1 MRKLTVL
8 LMALAGAL
16 TAVVATVV
24 LTPPVSVAA
33 ERQGINIIEHVALN
47 APKNLPNF
55 DDTYQRHMGVLDV
68 LKVPS
73 P

>member
-1 MRKLTVL
+1 MRKLTVF
-8 LMALAGAL
+8 LMVLAGAL

-33 ERQGINIIEHVALN
+33 ESQGINIEQVALN

>member
-1 MRKLTVL
+1 
-8 LMALAGAL
+8 MALAGAL

-24 LTPPVSVAA
+24 LTPPVSVPVSVAA
-33 ERQGINIIEHVALN
+33 ESQGINIEQVALN

>member
-8 LMALAGAL
+8 LTALAGAL

-33 ERQGINIIEHVALN
+33 ERQGMNIEQVALN

>member
-33 ERQGINIIEHVALN
+33 ERQGINIEQVALN

>member
-1 MRKLTVL
+1 
-8 LMALAGAL
+8 MALAGAL

-24 LTPPVSVAA
+24 RTPPVSVAA
-33 ERQGINIIEHVALN
+33 ERQGINIEQVALN
-47 APKNLPNF
+47 EPKNLPNF